1 MPGVNPNAIVD
12 SKDLLGKNKSMNFG
26 ALRGNIGIYILTR
39 LLAALLVG
47 FFVWGI
53 LPSAWKDSLKA
64 GPWGLLAAVGL
75 GLLVAFVIIKGILDR
90 HAHKRA
96 HLRVA
101 KVFREASDPA
111 LQKRAA
117 LWLIEHNRNHPQRL
131 ADAGPMLMEVL
142 IQVMKADTEKL
153 DRARAANG
161 LGVLGNPEAIHP
173 LLVATNDEYPYVR
186 AEAALALGK
195 LRARPAEKRLREL
208 VEDDW
213 DPSVRGR
220 AKEALERLRE

>member
-1 MPGVNPNAIVD
+1 MNLGV
-12 SKDLLGKNKSMNFG
+12 LLGNE
-26 ALRGNIGIYILTR
+26 RGNIGIYILTR
-39 LLAALLVG
+39 LLIALLVG

-53 LPSAWKDSLKA
+53 LPSAWKDDLKA

-75 GLLVAFVIIKGILDR
+75 GVLVSFVIIKGIWDR

-117 LWLIEHNRNHPQRL
+117 LWLIEHDRNYPRRL
-131 ADAGPMLMEVL
+131 DDAGPALIEVL
-142 IQVMKADTEKL
+142 IRVMKADTEKL

-161 LGVLGNPEAIHP
+161 LGVLGNPHAIP
-173 LLVATNDEYPYVR
+173 ALLGATNDEYPYVR

-208 VEDDW
+208 IEDDW

-220 AKEALERLRE
+220 AKEALERIVG